1 LLLKIRSVKFII
13 SVNMK
18 KKRLW
23 LKIAGALTILF
34 FALTLFALAKA
45 AKIAKELPD
54 PGQFVSNRQISQSSK
69 IYDRSGEILLYEI
82 YDEEKRTIIPFEEIP
97 EQVKQAAI
105 SLEDK
110 NFYTH
115 PAFDWRAI
123 LRAMIVNFLKG
134 RVVQGGSTITQ
145 QLAKNAF
152 LAPEKTFERKFKELI
167 LSYWIEKKY
176 SKDEIL
182 GLYLNTISYGAN
194 TYGIEAASQMYFG
207 KPAKNLNLAEAALLS
222 GLPKAPTYYSPY
234 GSHLN
239 DLMSRK
245 DYALGEMKEMGFIDE
260 EEFERAKKYEFEFT
274 PQILGSIKAPHFV
287 MMVKEYLANKYGED
301 FLKKGGLKIITT
313 LDWNTQQEAETVI
326 KEGAERNEKL
336 YSGKNAALVAQ
347 DPKTGQILALV
358 GSRNYFDVKN
368 EGNFNV
374 AASGLRQPG
383 SSFKPFAYL
392 TAFKKSYLPET
403 VVFDAPTEFVPNNS
417 NCPTIVDYSNQLADC
432 YHPKNYDEKFRG
444 PINLR
449 HALSQSINV
458 PAVKILYLAG
468 VEDTVKTAQD
478 LGITTLADPWRYG
491 LSLVLGGGEVKLTD
505 MVNAYSVFAQE
516 GVKREQK
523 LILKIEDAYG
533 NEIESF
539 SDTAT
544 QVIEPQYARILNDV
558 LSDEEARRPFLG
570 NSFELTTFP
579 DKQVALKTGTSD
591 DKRDAWTIGY
601 TPSLVIGV
609 WAGNNRQEPMQ
620 AGSVL
625 AALPIWSAFM
635 MKVLPNYSTEVFN
648 KPATDQKIE
657 KAMINGEYLLPDGQ
671 VHDILYFVDK
681 NDPLGPPPSN
691 PGDDPQFKNWESATQ
706 EWLTLNR
713 H

>member
-1 LLLKIRSVKFII
+1 MLLKIRSVKFII

-274 PQILGSIKAPHFV
+274 PQSLGSIKAPHFV